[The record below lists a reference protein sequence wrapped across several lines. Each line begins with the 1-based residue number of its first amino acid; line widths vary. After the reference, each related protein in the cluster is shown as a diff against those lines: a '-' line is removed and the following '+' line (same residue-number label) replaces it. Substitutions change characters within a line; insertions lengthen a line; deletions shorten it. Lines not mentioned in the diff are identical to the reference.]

1 MPSESSLSHSP
12 SIKPAACN
20 DDRGAGDEC
29 NRAGGDRGNAR
40 TAMVE
45 EEDRRDSCRVS
56 TVGARKRRRT
66 STDPYSLTSESVS
79 QDHDA
84 GICETDDEDQDEDE
98 LDGDRDGDGDG
109 NNNNTSSRGTGA
121 GSGLSRQ
128 RGHPVTALWA
138 EAGRSKHRFQAD
150 MVGFTSHHYII
161 LRVG

>member
-1 MPSESSLSHSP
+1 VPSESSLSHSP

-79 QDHDA
+79 QDQDA

-98 LDGDRDGDGDG
+98 LDGDGDGDE
-109 NNNNTSSRGTGA
+109 NNNDTSRRGTGA
-121 GSGLSRQ
+121 SSGLLQ
-128 RGHPVTALWA
+128 RGHPVTALRA
-138 EAGRSKHRFQAD
+138 ETGRSKHRFQAD